1 MANKPFF
8 MFGATF
14 PPRGKPAPTI
24 FREGRMTRTKNSV
37 LGLINT
43 SEIGF
48 CRTSGEFWGT
58 SWEFWGTSWEF
69 WGSSGGPL
77 GGSGDLWGTFEGL
90 VGDLW
95 GTFRGLLGDL
105 WGKFVRTLFKD
116 LKK

>member
-1 MANKPFF
+1 

-24 FREGRMTRTKNSV
+24 IRKGRMTRTNNSV

-43 SEIGF
+43 SEIGL
-48 CRTSGEFWGT
+48 CRTSG
-58 SWEFWGTSWEF
+58 EFWGTSWEF